1 MAVLCPQGTAMEQP
15 SQVLAYLPESR
26 ESRRYPGTNKKNTH
40 LGVLLC
46 DRRSRA
52 FVMGFIASTGRRGTV
67 KNYAQIRLQ
76 IWQNKVCIGQDTA
89 LDIRTAEDG
98 ADVKGGVAACEA
110 LDV

>member
-1 MAVLCPQGTAMEQP
+1 MDG
-15 SQVLAYLPESR
+15 
-26 ESRRYPGTNKKNTH
+26 
-40 LGVLLC
+40 
-46 DRRSRA
+46 RSEY
-52 FVMGFIASTGRRGTV
+52 GTV

-89 LDIRTAEDG
+89 LDIPAAEDG

>member
-1 MAVLCPQGTAMEQP
+1 MKQSRVQLHASGSVFCLL
-15 SQVLAYLPESR
+15 QVYGFSAGDALVA
-26 ESRRYPGTNKKNTH
+26 
-40 LGVLLC
+40 GVH
-46 DRRSRA
+46 
-52 FVMGFIASTGRRGTV
+52 GTV

>member
-1 MAVLCPQGTAMEQP
+1 MTALSNLTGEFFAIFT
-15 SQVLAYLPESR
+15 SQS
-26 ESRRYPGTNKKNTH
+26 
-40 LGVLLC
+40 
-46 DRRSRA
+46 
-52 FVMGFIASTGRRGTV
+52 GTV

-98 ADVKGGVAACEA
+98 ADVKGGAAACEA

>member
-1 MAVLCPQGTAMEQP
+1 MILSAPC
-15 SQVLAYLPESR
+15 
-26 ESRRYPGTNKKNTH
+26 
-40 LGVLLC
+40 
-46 DRRSRA
+46 
-52 FVMGFIASTGRRGTV
+52 FGTV

-98 ADVKGGVAACEA
+98 ADVKGGAAACEA